1 MPTYALGPHTF
12 RRKEGAITHINSEV
26 GMRFLEDTI
35 HLSGEAEL
43 SFEEVFLYAAALLL
57 LYCCFIA
64 ALPLLY
70 CCFTAALPLLYCCFT
85 AALLLSIQ
93 RL

>member
-1 MPTYALGPHTF
+1 MLTYAIG
-12 RRKEGAITHINSEV
+12 RKEGAITHINSEV

-57 LYCCFIA
+57 LYCCF
-64 ALPLLY
+64 
-70 CCFTAALPLLYCCFT
+70 T
-85 AALLLSIQ
+85 AALLVMRFLEGYSS
-93 RL
+93 